1 MPIKSNEIETAN
13 RAEATAILIRAGYR
27 VYRPEADVHGED
39 LVIRSPEGALRSVQ
53 MKGRPAV
60 EWKRYGGKTIW
71 MLFPDPQGPQPGRPW
86 FLVEHDEFFQWV
98 KARHGTAQGMDGCV
112 ELSANE
118 RRSSPVVRAVQV
130 TARTDTRERHGVVS
144 KRAFAEQLDA

>member
-1 MPIKSNEIETAN
+1 MPLKSNEIEAAN

-39 LVIRSPEGALRSVQ
+39 LVIRSPEGALQSVQ

-98 KARHGTAQGMDGCV
+98 KARHGTAQGWTDVWSYLRM
-112 ELSANE
+112 SADLCQWLE
-118 RRSSPVVRAVQV
+118 RFKLQPEPTPESE
-130 TARTDTRERHGVVS
+130 TE
-144 KRAFAEQLDA
+144 

>member
-1 MPIKSNEIETAN
+1 MPLKSNEIEAAN

-98 KARHGTAQGMDGCV
+98 KARHGTAQGWTDAWSYPRM
-112 ELSANE
+112 SADLRQWLE
-118 RRSSPVVRAVQV
+118 RFKLQPEPTPES
-130 TARTDTRERHGVVS
+130 DTE
-144 KRAFAEQLDA
+144 